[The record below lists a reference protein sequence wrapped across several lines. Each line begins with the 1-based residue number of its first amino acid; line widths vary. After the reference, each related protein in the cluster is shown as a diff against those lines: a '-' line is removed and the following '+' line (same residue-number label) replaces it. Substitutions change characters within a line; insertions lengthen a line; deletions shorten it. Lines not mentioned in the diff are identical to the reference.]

1 MKYDGTKKIV
11 LYILASTG
19 AVLFLLAIYR
29 IFINNNPIYGV
40 NILQIVGANIVI
52 TIGLNLT
59 EKIESRYAIFEILID
74 IGFMTVVI
82 VLFGVL
88 FKWYNNVP
96 IWFTVIMVVVIYISF
111 YLLDIIRVRKDIE
124 EINELLKKNKEK
136 KTDTAS

>member
-1 MKYDGTKKIV
+1 MKYDGIKKIV